1 MGSLERKMA
10 RRNEALLAKRD
21 RQFRFALHCPGT
33 GDEPCGHYL
42 IGWGD
47 WLRSPEAF
55 QAGVEGSGWAWI
67 PSTSAQGIVFQDA
80 SCTTCGDVLLNE
92 LIDKAKASPTVDPKQ
107 IAKLERQR
115 EALIAYLEDEEEED
129 DDGPMA

>member
-21 RQFRFALHCPGT
+21 RQFRFALHCGGLT
-33 GDEPCGHYL
+33 DEPCGHYL

-55 QAGVEGSGWAWI
+55 KAGVEGSGWAWI
-67 PSTSAQGIVFQDA
+67 PSTSDQGVVFQDA
-80 SCTTCGDVLLNE
+80 ACTGCGDVLLGE
-92 LIDKAKASPTVDPKQ
+92 LIEKAKASPTVDPKQ
-107 IAKLERQR
+107 IAKLEQQR
-115 EALIAYLEDEEEED
+115 EALVEFLEDED
-129 DDGPMA
+129 DTDDSEFA

>member
-1 MGSLERKMA
+1 MRQGPWTRLPAGDTELE
-10 RRNEALLAKRD
+10 
-21 RQFRFALHCPGT
+21 
-33 GDEPCGHYL
+33 
-42 IGWGD
+42 GWGD

-92 LIDKAKASPTVDPKQ
+92 LIDKAKASPTLPASRTMPCLMPWRSH
-107 IAKLERQR
+107 I
-115 EALIAYLEDEEEED
+115 
-129 DDGPMA
+129 